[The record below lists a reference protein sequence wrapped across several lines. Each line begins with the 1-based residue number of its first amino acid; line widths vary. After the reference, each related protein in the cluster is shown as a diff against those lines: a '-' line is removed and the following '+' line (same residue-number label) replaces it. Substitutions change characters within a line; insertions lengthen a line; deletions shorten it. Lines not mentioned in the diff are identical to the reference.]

1 MVVVAQLV
9 EHLPVEQAVGGSI
22 PLNHPKIMAS
32 FKFCPICGSKL
43 QDKKNNGH
51 PVPTCSNSSCNF
63 KFYQSSKPTASAIIT
78 NDKGQILLSVRSIE
92 PQKGKIDIIGGF
104 LENGEDPIE
113 GLKREVREELGVE
126 IKVMKIIGIF
136 IDKYMYDKRLDD
148 IYTFNVFYE
157 AKIISGK
164 PKPADDISEVIW
176 VDKNTV
182 PWDKLAFKNTRLA
195 LKKYFEIK

>member
-1 MVVVAQLV
+1 
-9 EHLPVEQAVGGSI
+9 
-22 PLNHPKIMAS
+22 MAS